1 MANSLN
7 LRGGCGEG
15 PVVECSYDY
24 STSTPRYKYVIRR
37 ATSASYVVGSGSPT
51 TITLTDNAAVGF
63 LSWNG
68 AQSVTI
74 TAKGCGCDASCV
86 IPPCC
91 IGKDYL
97 RISFSGFRDLSF
109 HFERTLNPPNFGDRN
124 IFGSWDT
131 TITGLAGLNG
141 TWLIPV
147 GTGGTPQPYQCWT
160 DPIDTGVDVT
170 FTCRWFSY
178 GAAYIPT
185 RVITGETW
193 NQDLVGT
200 VSGRLWLHY
209 DAIYI
214 VGGPGTMVGSA
225 SKTVG
230 LSDAY
235 DLTFDSVWSPK
246 MFLGTFENA
255 HPLIYPGNG
264 IVLFFSAHP
273 TEGLGEVGETRFLV
287 FSPVL
292 CGRRVSGNVLL
303 SQSNSSYWV
312 DGEGFEP
319 GYHHSNTG
327 PTSYPGAY
335 AAGRC
340 EGQYISVP

>member
-37 ATSASYVVGSGSPT
+37 ATSASYVVGSGSPV
-51 TITLTDNAAVGF
+51 TITLTDNAAVGY

-91 IGKDYL
+91 VGKDYL

-109 HFERTLNPPNFGDRN
+109 HYERTLAPPNFGTRN

-131 TITGLAGLNG
+131 AITGLAGLNG

-147 GTGGTPQPYQCWT
+147 GSGTPQPYQCYV
-160 DPIDTGVDVT
+160 DPLDTGVDVT
-170 FTCRWFSY
+170 FSCRWFSY
-178 GAAYIPT
+178 GARYVST
-185 RVITGETW
+185 QVITGETW

-200 VSGRLWLHY
+200 VTGRLWLHY
-209 DAIYI
+209 DNIWI
-214 VGGPGTMVGSA
+214 VGAPGTMVGTA
-225 SKTVG
+225 NKTVG
-230 LSDAY
+230 ESGAY
-235 DLTFDSVWSPK
+235 NYSFNSVWTPKLNLSP
-246 MFLGTFENA
+246 FEA
-255 HPLIYPGNG
+255 AGPVIVAGNG
-264 IVLFFSAHP
+264 IVTSFSAHP
-273 TEGLGEVGETRFLV
+273 TYGFGAVGSTSFLNFTPVICGARKFGSV
-287 FSPVL
+287 FL
-292 CGRRVSGNVLL
+292 TQYGSGSHYVN
-303 SQSNSSYWV
+303 
-312 DGEGFEP
+312 GEGFQP
-319 GYHHSNTG
+319 AYHHSNTG
-327 PTSYPGAY
+327 PVSYPGAY
-335 AAGRC
+335 AAGRY